1 MQQQQI
7 YTPHRL
13 REGMKKKRYTK
24 SGNDKVISYIDNRN
38 TCLTW
43 WKWEIVQ
50 SYKENKIH
58 NKAFFRNCV
67 LSLIHINKSAQFPK

>member
-7 YTPHRL
+7 YTPLRL

-38 TCLTW
+38 TYLTW

-50 SYKENKIH
+50 SYK
-58 NKAFFRNCV
+58 
-67 LSLIHINKSAQFPK
+67 